1 MRPRAN
7 DRQSANDIFK
17 FIFVN
22 EKCYILIQIS
32 LEYVPDGPISNNS
45 ELVQIMFWYRLG
57 EKPTEPDLVY
67 WRIYMR
73 HSVSVS

>member
-7 DRQSANDIFK
+7 GRQSANDIFK

-45 ELVQIMFWYRLG
+45 ELHRPQ
-57 EKPTEPDLVY
+57 LVVHAVY
-67 WRIYMR
+67 
-73 HSVSVS
+73 H